1 MPVRDHPVGAA
12 RASVARAPTPTF
24 AGHVA
29 IMRLDHWIKNL
40 FVLPGVLVALTVAP
54 ARPGPELLIDFI
66 VGMLAIGLVASSNY
80 VINEVLDRDSD
91 RVHPAKRDRPV
102 PSGRVSVPL
111 AYAQWLVLALAGIA
125 LGMSVSPRFAA
136 TMAAL
141 WLMGCVYNC
150 PPLRTKDVPWLD
162 VVTEAV
168 NNPLRMLAGWFI
180 VEPPVRLIPVSLVLS
195 YWMIG
200 GYFMAVKRFAEFR
213 HLADAGVAARYRRAF
228 ASYTEPRLLISIIFY
243 ASAAMLFLGAFI
255 MRYRLEL
262 VLAFPLVALV
272 MSLYLALAFT
282 PDSAVQA
289 PEKLYRE
296 PTLVAAVTLCAVVMA
311 VLLFVDLPALYE
323 IFVPTLP
330 TPVR

>member
-1 MPVRDHPVGAA
+1 MPVRDDPVGAA
-12 RASVARAPTPTF
+12 DATAARVTAPTI
-24 AGHVA
+24 AGHLA

-54 ARPGPELLIDFI
+54 ARLGRDLLLDF
-66 VGMLAIGLVASSNY
+66 VLGMLAIGLVASSSY
-80 VINEVLDRDSD
+80 VINEVLDRDAD
-91 RVHPAKRDRPV
+91 RMHPAKRDRPV
-102 PSGRVSVPL
+102 PSGQVSVPL
-111 AYAQWLVLALAGIA
+111 AYAQWLALALGGIA
-125 LGMSVSPRFAA
+125 LGTWISPRFAA

-162 VVTEAV
+162 VASEAV

-213 HLADAGVAARYRRAF
+213 HLADAAVAARYRRAF
-228 ASYTEPRLLISIIFY
+228 ASYTESRLLISIIFY

-262 VLAFPLVALV
+262 VLSFPLVALV
-272 MSLYLALAFT
+272 MSVYLALAFA

-296 PTLVAAVTLCAVVMA
+296 PMLVAAVVLCAVVMA
-311 VLLFVDLPALYE
+311 VLLFVDLPVLYD